1 MEYIL
6 DTERIIDYIKS
17 KSDLNELTIREVLDL
32 ENEFMVNEGIAEL
45 IQS

>member
-45 IQS
+45 IQL

>member
-6 DTERIIDYIKS
+6 DTEKIIDYVKS
-17 KSDLNELTIREVLDL
+17 KSNLNESTIREVLDL
-32 ENEFMVNEGIAEL
+32 ENEFMINEGIAEL

>member
-17 KSDLNELTIREVLDL
+17 KSNLNESTIREVLDL
-32 ENEFMVNEGIAEL
+32 ENEFMINEGIAEL

>member
-6 DTERIIDYIKS
+6 DTERIIDYVKS
-17 KSDLNELTIREVLDL
+17 KSNLNESTIREVLDL
-32 ENEFMVNEGIAEL
+32 ENEFMINEGIAEL

>member
-32 ENEFMVNEGIAEL
+32 ENEFMINEGIAEL